1 MLDALVLSHS
11 IARNAT
17 TPSST
22 LVCSWTDGGLDAA
35 WVHVAGELNV
45 ATLPQLDRPLGEPQ
59 VQARLVV
66 LDLRELKFMDS
77 SGAHALVSHAV
88 RARKAGRRLVLLRGP
103 AIVDSMLTL
112 AGCSGDLEIGDIDQV
127 ESAVAGLVRFS
138 DEEPV
143 L

>member
-1 MLDALVLSHS
+1 MPDAQLLPDSTAGSPDALPT
-11 IARNAT
+11 A
-17 TPSST
+17 

-45 ATLPQLDRPLGEPQ
+45 ATLPQLDRTLREPQ

-66 LDLRELKFMDS
+66 LDLRELEFMDS

-88 RARKAGRRLVLLRGP
+88 RARKGGRRLVFLRGP
-103 AIVDSMLTL
+103 AIVDRMLTL
-112 AGCSGDLEIGDIDQV
+112 TGCSGDLEIGDMDQM
-127 ESAVAGLVRFS
+127 ESAVTSLRQLA
-138 DEEPV
+138 DQEPV